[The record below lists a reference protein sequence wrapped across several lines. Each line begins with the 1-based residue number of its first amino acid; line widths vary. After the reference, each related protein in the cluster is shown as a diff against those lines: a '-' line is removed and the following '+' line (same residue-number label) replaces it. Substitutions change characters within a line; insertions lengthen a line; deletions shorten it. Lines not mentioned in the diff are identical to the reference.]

1 MSVFMDLNICY
12 TPDRNRLK
20 GLVETAANR
29 ECLQPRKSASNRKS
43 LLCDDANSASKLLRF
58 FGGSSSCVAATLM
71 PHLQKTVTFTFSLLP
86 VVQITWFI
94 NSYCFLD
101 EKRKDVFLS
110 VGFSTVAINYTFEP
124 AAKAKQVTLNRQVR
138 SREQ

>member
-20 GLVETAANR
+20 SLVETAANR
-29 ECLQPRKSASNRKS
+29 ECLQPHKSASNRKS
-43 LLCDDANSASKLLRF
+43 LLSDDANSASKLLRF
-58 FGGSSSCVAATLM
+58 FSGSSCAAATLM
-71 PHLQKTVTFTFSLLP
+71 WYLQKTVTFTFSLLP
-86 VVQITWFI
+86 VVQVTWFI

-101 EKRKDVFLS
+101 EQRKDVCLS
-110 VGFSTVAINYTFEP
+110 VGFSKVAINYTFEP